1 MFVGRVVVLGLC
13 AGGVV
18 GGACTEEDAPSPAA
32 AAKETLKP
40 AWRKVETPVPVGR
53 KLKCASI
60 LNAEQASATVGRQLE
75 IKDESG
81 RDPEATSVC
90 RLMTVGKPPS
100 EKEQERMLAKNQ
112 ALGLLPGDELCQISL
127 YCWSTY
133 TVPDLKKKCEEKK
146 EAPSTEIGALSCVQ
160 EVKAGDKIR
169 YNVTILDDDTRCKI
183 VIHSGP
189 GVTDLPTTKT
199 CAKVAVD
206 QITTEDLKSAP

>member
-1 MFVGRVVVLGLC
+1 MIVGRAVVLGAC
-13 AGGVV
+13 VV
-18 GGACTEEDAPSPAA
+18 LAGACTEEDAPSPAA
-32 AAKETLKP
+32 AAKEALKP
-40 AWRKVETPVPVGR
+40 AWRKVETPVPVGK
-53 KLKCASI
+53 KLKCAS
-60 LNAEQASATVGRQLE
+60 LLHADQATAAVGRQLE
-75 IKDESG
+75 VKDESG
-81 RDPEATSVC
+81 RDPEATAVC

-160 EVKAGDKIR
+160 EVKAGDKTR
-169 YNVTILDDDTRCKI
+169 YNITILDDDTRCKI
-183 VIHSGP
+183 VVHSGP

-199 CAKVAVD
+199 CAKVAVE
-206 QITTEDLKSAP
+206 QISTEGLKSSP